1 MPATKKLPQR
11 SVLIETVLA
20 SIVFSMLLFATFDF
34 GRMYYYQSKLQRAVA
49 QSSRFATTGNTL
61 DDPDKPGVALS
72 REDSIVHMI
81 KMLSGIS
88 DLAPADVQ
96 IASMTRTGTLVP
108 GVGGPGDV
116 VTVSVHYRVNV
127 LAPFLHAVFPGGQ
140 YEFTASTTFRNDSV
154 AHLDPAGAPVN
165 RRASVPVDTASPRP
179 RAAGA

>member
-1 MPATKKLPQR
+1 MPATKKLPHR
-11 SVLIETVLA
+11 SVFIETMLA

-34 GRMYYYQSKLQRAVA
+34 GRMYYYQSKLQRAVT

-88 DLAPADVQ
+88 DLAPGDVQ
-96 IASMTRTGTLVP
+96 IASMTRRGTLVP
-108 GVGGPGDV
+108 GVGSPGDV
-116 VTVSVHYRVNV
+116 VTVSVHYRVDV

-154 AHLDPAGAPVN
+154 AHVDPAGAPPN
-165 RRASVPVDTASPRP
+165 RHASVNTPIPRAP
-179 RAAGA
+179 ARAAGA